1 MKKIMR
7 LLVLGAGVY
16 VLLEMNP
23 VASFLKKV
31 WADMNVS
38 GGGG

>member
-7 LLVLGAGVY
+7 LLILGAGIY

-23 VASFLKKV
+23 VVSFLKQV
-31 WADMNVS
+31 WADMNTN
-38 GGGG
+38 GGA